1 MADLSRNGM
10 SGKSLMK
17 KGKTGAALLLSLL
30 LTACVAPS
38 QPKTPAP
45 EAQALVVKEVVA
57 DMKSSIGAFDASN
70 AVQIGKA
77 GLPTS
82 SPQRMVALSSARIE
96 DFSPLKAHV
105 LDAAPS
111 WFQDGTL
118 RSIEECAHCKAQGSI
133 ISSEYGKRRDPKR
146 RSVFRQHQGIDVRAP
161 KGSPIIAFK
170 GGEVLRANRFSSY
183 GLTVEV
189 MQYDGVI
196 ARYAHM
202 NKISV
207 KKGDRIGTGDQVGEV
222 GRTGRTTGAHL
233 HFELLKEGD
242 SLDPMLY
249 MERAE
254 QVVRCI
260 KLEEA
265 SR

>member
-1 MADLSRNGM
+1 MADLKHNGI
-10 SGKSLMK
+10 SGNGLIKT
-17 KGKTGAALLLSLL
+17 GKIGAALMLSLL

-38 QPKTPAP
+38 PKAPAP

-57 DMKSSIGAFDASN
+57 DMKSSINAFDAAS
-70 AVQIGKA
+70 AIQIGQA
-77 GLPTS
+77 GLPKA

-146 RSVFRQHQGIDVRAP
+146 RSVYRQHQGIDVRAP

-170 GGEVLRANRFSSY
+170 GGEVIRANRFSSY

-189 MQYDGVI
+189 RQYDGVV

-202 NKISV
+202 NKILV
-207 KKGDRIGTGDQVGEV
+207 KQGDRIGTGDQVGEV

-233 HFELLKEGD
+233 HFELLKDGD
-242 SLDPMLY
+242 SLDPMNY

-254 QVVRCI
+254 QVIRCL